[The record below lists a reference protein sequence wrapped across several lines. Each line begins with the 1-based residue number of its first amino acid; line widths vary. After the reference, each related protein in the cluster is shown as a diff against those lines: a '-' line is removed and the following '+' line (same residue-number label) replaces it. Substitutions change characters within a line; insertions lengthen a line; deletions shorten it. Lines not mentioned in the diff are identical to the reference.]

1 MPGQEHRFSK
11 LQLSPALTG
20 WAENFTIVCIHIKY
34 AKIQPTMLIL
44 TTDQNNYLNFHVVM
58 VATFVGCSCTHWGVS
73 NMKPISKNF
82 LIFTGKNFI
91 KGNPQ
96 IPPIYS
102 LLKTT
107 GQLWG
112 GVFIRGYT
120 TPLSSMH
127 WIRKLDQKYRRL
139 IDHSEPASLDR
150 GKYWHYSNQQ
160 LTCYFQVILC
170 SPLLFGTIHAFL
182 YVGVKWNNVIQLYH
196 ELITIYSIIKWR
208 FTLFL

>member
-1 MPGQEHRFSK
+1 M
-11 LQLSPALTG
+11 
-20 WAENFTIVCIHIKY
+20 I
-34 AKIQPTMLIL
+34 
-44 TTDQNNYLNFHVVM
+44 
-58 VATFVGCSCTHWGVS
+58 ATFVSCYCTRCGVP
-73 NMKPISKNF
+73 NMKCVSKKF
-82 LIFTGKNFI
+82 MIFTRKKFS

-112 GVFIRGYT
+112 GLFIRGYT

-150 GKYWHYSNQQ
+150 GKYCHYSNQQ

-182 YVGVKWNNVIQLYH
+182 YVGLKWNNVIQLVH
-196 ELITIYSIIKWR
+196 EWITIYSIIK
-208 FTLFL
+208 